1 MDEISKTKTSYGV
14 YEVRG
19 NRLIDIF
26 PISFTKQDLGGA
38 DGVPGKWFEFLHLNE
53 ISLFEK
59 PYHKK
64 MFGACRWRR
73 LAFIN
78 MFKKSLTNRGKLLL
92 PLLNITTI
100 CVMCFIK

>member
-38 DGVPGKWFEFLHLNE
+38 DGVPGTWFEFL
-53 ISLFEK
+53 
-59 PYHKK
+59 
-64 MFGACRWRR
+64 R
-73 LAFIN
+73 
-78 MFKKSLTNRGKLLL
+78 
-92 PLLNITTI
+92 
-100 CVMCFIK
+100 

>member
-1 MDEISKTKTSYGV
+1 M

-38 DGVPGKWFEFLHLNE
+38 DGVPGTWFEFLRRPHLNE

-64 MFGACRWRR
+64 MFGAYRWRR

-78 MFKKSLTNRGKLLL
+78 MFKKSLTTRGKPLL
-92 PLLNITTI
+92 PQLNITTI